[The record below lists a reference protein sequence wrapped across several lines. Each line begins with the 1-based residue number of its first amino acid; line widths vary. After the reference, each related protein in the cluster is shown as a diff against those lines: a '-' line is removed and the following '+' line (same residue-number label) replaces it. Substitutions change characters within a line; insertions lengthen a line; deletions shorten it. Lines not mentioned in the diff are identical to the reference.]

1 MPCVPALLAAAA
13 FAVPAP
19 CPSVVQV
26 RVNGPAQVRRLAG
39 LGLDLG
45 DTVHGGRVAAVL
57 HSARDAR
64 RLRRAGL
71 AFTPAPVARA
81 AATTGVLPS
90 GRTGYRRFADYD
102 ADLARLAAEHPG
114 LVRRVT
120 LPGASVQGRPIE
132 GVEIAADVNRTDDGR
147 PTHVELGLEHARE
160 WSSGEVVMELGF
172 DLVAGY
178 GSDPR
183 ITRLVSGERTFLFPV
198 GNPDGLVASQTVAPY
213 QRKNAAGVDLNRN
226 YGAFWGG
233 PGASDSRLSETY
245 RGPAPFSEPETS
257 AVRAW
262 SSAHQVMVLNSNH
275 NFAGDVLYQP
285 GFSRADEPGLPSG
298 AALPGSER
306 FVAVAERMAEAAGYR
321 AGPAYSLY
329 DATGATEDWNYF
341 NQYTFG
347 YTTEVGYDD
356 FHPDYQDAVVDQYLG
371 TVDGPLDAQV
381 GREPSRGLREALL
394 RAGEAALDS
403 RNHAVIRGVAPPG
416 RTLTLSKSF
425 ASSTAFV
432 LTGTDSGAAAQGAAG
447 RLPEHLASALT
458 VPASGRYVW
467 HVNPSTRPLEQLAGR
482 TEAWTLECG
491 PTRRSVEV
499 GLGAVRTED
508 LACGDAPALRI
519 ASARRQGRAVVVRV
533 AVRGGAV
540 VRRVRATLGG
550 SARRRARIR
559 GRGRLVLRPKT
570 RSARALRV
578 TAITAS
584 GRTVA
589 ASRALGR

>member
-1 MPCVPALLAAAA
+1 MPCLPALLAAAA
-13 FAVPAP
+13 LAAPAP

-26 RVNGPAQVRRLAG
+26 RVDGPAQVRRLAG

-71 AFTPAPVARA
+71 AFTPAPAARA

-90 GRTGYRRFADYD
+90 GRTGYRRLADYQ
-102 ADLARLAAEHPG
+102 ADLARLAAEHPA

-120 LPGASVQGRPIE
+120 LPGSSVQGRPLE
-132 GVEIAADVNRTDDGR
+132 GVEIATDVNRTDDGR
-147 PTHVELGLEHARE
+147 PTHVELGLHHARE

-198 GNPDGLVASQTVAPY
+198 INPDGLVASQTVAPY
-213 QRKNAAGVDLNRN
+213 QRKNLAGVDLNRN

-233 PGASDSRLSETY
+233 PGASDSRQSETY
-245 RGPAPFSEPETS
+245 RGPAPFSEPESS

-285 GFSRADEPGLPSG
+285 GFSRADEPGLPRG
-298 AALPGSER
+298 TTLPGSAR
-306 FVAVAERMAEAAGYR
+306 FVAVAERMAGAAGYR

-371 TVDGPLDAQV
+371 TVAGPLDAQA
-381 GREPSRGLREALL
+381 GRAPSQGVREALL
-394 RAGEAALDS
+394 QAGEAALDP
-403 RNHAVIRGVAPPG
+403 RDHAVIRGVAPPG

-425 ASSTAFV
+425 ESSTAYV
-432 LTGTDSGAAAQGAAG
+432 LTGTDSGAAAQGVAG
-447 RLPEHLASALT
+447 QLPEHLSSTLT
-458 VPASGRYVW
+458 VPASGVYVW

-482 TEAWTLECG
+482 TEAWMLECG
-491 PTRRSVEV
+491 PTRRRVIV
-499 GLGAVRTED
+499 GLGGARTED
-508 LACGDAPALRI
+508 LACGATQPLRI
-519 ASARRQGRAVVVRV
+519 KVARRRGRAVAVHL

-540 VRRVRATLGG
+540 LRRVRATLGG
-550 SARRRARIR
+550 STLRRARVR
-559 GRGRLVLRPKT
+559 GRARLVLRPRT

-578 TAITAS
+578 TAIAES
-584 GRTVA
+584 GRAVA
-589 ASRALGR
+589 ASRRLAR